1 MILFT
6 SDVEFKGFGMR
17 QLCCT
22 KTITKTKT
30 FESTATR
37 DGYVNQMLLSDSL

>member
-6 SDVEFKGFGMR
+6 SDVEFEGFGMR

-22 KTITKTKT
+22 KTKTKT